1 MAARGPVFDARAGDG
16 SQGSSFLSLPVFR
29 LLPPLSPLCSGQW
42 MGREGGTQS
51 KQDKVSEE
59 GWGPSTVGSRT
70 WERGHVMLHGGL
82 PGTGQCWAAPR
93 LYPPH
98 PARSCDPGTFPRT
111 HGVPWGTI
119 ALRTTGLQHEERRL
133 REATATADQG
143 SEQPGGA
150 RGCLMSTLAG
160 SEDSAPATP
169 VTLCVAQAPAC
180 GSHPDVC
187 PGGPLLPGG
196 RWARPH

>member
-1 MAARGPVFDARAGDG
+1 MAARGPVFAARAGDG

-42 MGREGGTQS
+42 MGRGGGTQS

-133 REATATADQG
+133 RETTATG
-143 SEQPGGA
+143 RPGLLTA
-150 RGCLMSTLAG
+150 RGRPGLPDVYTRGERGLSTSHTCHAL
-160 SEDSAPATP
+160 
-169 VTLCVAQAPAC
+169 C
-180 GSHPDVC
+180 GSGSC
-187 PGGPLLPGG
+187 LRLP
-196 RWARPH
+196 P